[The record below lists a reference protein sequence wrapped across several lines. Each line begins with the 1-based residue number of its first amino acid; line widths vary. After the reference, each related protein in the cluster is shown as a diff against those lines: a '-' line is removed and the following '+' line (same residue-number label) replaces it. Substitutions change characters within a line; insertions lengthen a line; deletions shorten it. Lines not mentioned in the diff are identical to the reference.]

1 MRTAEE
7 TTLLLALFITKYKID
22 SDLYVSLRCLI
33 NLNWHDSCRNK
44 ILKPLGNYWEVLFFP
59 RLSFHAKQGVLSHNS
74 NLQSIDFLQTE
85 SKERKV
91 CYFKKLF
98 NKAIKART
106 TLESPNRKGLY
117 NWRS

>member
-7 TTLLLALFITKYKID
+7 TTLLLALFTTKFRID
-22 SDLYVSLRCLI
+22 SYLYVFLKCLI
-33 NLNWHDSCRNK
+33 NLDWHDSCRNK
-44 ILKPLGNYWEVLFFP
+44 ILKPLGKYWEVFF
-59 RLSFHAKQGVLSHNS
+59 LWFSFHATQGVLSHNS

-98 NKAIKART
+98 LKK
-106 TLESPNRKGLY
+106 
-117 NWRS
+117 

>member
-22 SDLYVSLRCLI
+22 SDLYVFLRCLI

-44 ILKPLGNYWEVLFFP
+44 IPKPLGNYWEVLFFP
-59 RLSFHAKQGVLSHNS
+59 RFSFHAKQGVLSHNS

-91 CYFKKLF
+91 CHFKKLF
-98 NKAIKART
+98 YKAIKAKT